1 MPQPSQLKNVLANV
15 GLLYAAAI
23 WGTTF
28 VVVKDSLDNID
39 PVVLV
44 GYRFSLAA
52 LLLGIYLVAKGKPL
66 FANFKVGA
74 FLGFFLWALYVPQ
87 TIGLGFTTASNSA
100 FITGLFVAFV
110 PVFSMIIFKRRPAM
124 KDFLAVLVSI
134 IGLYFLTGGLIES
147 NRGDLLT
154 LITAMMYALHILF
167 IDRYAKELD
176 PYVMAFQQFLF
187 VGLLSLLVSVF
198 FGLPFSIGSTGTVY
212 AVLFLAIFPTF
223 TAFVIQMVA
232 QKIVLPVRVSL
243 IFAMEPVFAA
253 AFAWTFGG
261 ESFDGFRA
269 VGGLLVV
276 MAMIVSVLPSKVVDR
291 SDNI

>member
-1 MPQPSQLKNVLANV
+1 MTEPSRPKNILANV

-28 VVVKDSLDNID
+28 VVVKDSLDHID

-44 GYRFSLAA
+44 GYRFTLAA
-52 LLLGIYLVAKGKPL
+52 ILLGVYLAAKGKPL
-66 FANFKVGA
+66 FANFKIGA
-74 FLGFFLWALYVPQ
+74 LLGFFLWALYVPQ

-110 PVFSMIIFKRRPAM
+110 PIFSMIIFKRRPAM
-124 KDFLAVLVSI
+124 MESLAVMISI
-134 IGLYFLTGGLIES
+134 IGLYFLTGGLLET

-154 LITAMMYALHILF
+154 LITAMMYALHILL

-187 VGLLSLLVSVF
+187 VGLLSLLLSVA
-198 FGLPFSIGSTGTVY
+198 FGLPLSIGSTKTVY

-232 QKIVLPVRVSL
+232 QKIVPPVRVSL

-269 VGGLLVV
+269 IGGFLVV
-276 MAMIVSVLPSKVVDR
+276 LAMIVSVLPSK
-291 SDNI
+291 SIKQAEA